1 MAQPTNTYDTYDM
14 VGQREGLTNILEN
27 ISPTDVPFQSNIRRS
42 KATSILHEFQTDSL
56 AAAASNAVIEGDD
69 SAAEAQVPTVRLSNR
84 TQISKKVVLVTG
96 TANATV
102 KAGRG
107 KNELSYMLAKAGKEL
122 KRDMEVDLTGK
133 NALVA
138 GNATTAR
145 KLRGFESWTQTNA
158 SRGSG
163 GSDNSSTGAVTD
175 GTQRAFTEA
184 MLKTVLQGAFTQGG
198 DPDCVMV
205 GPFNKQKVSGFGGI
219 ATLYRDTAGS
229 KGQASI
235 MGAADLYVSD
245 WGEVKIVPNRFQ
257 RDRTAMVI
265 EKDKWAVAY
274 LRPFKQEK
282 LAKTGDSDKVH
293 MVVEY
298 TLESRQEAS
307 GGKVADLTTS

>member
-1 MAQPTNTYDTYDM
+1 MAAPTNSYKTYDI
-14 VGQREGLTNILEN
+14 VGQREGLTDILTN
-27 ISPTDVPFQSNIRRS
+27 ISPTDTPFQSNIGRT

-56 AAAASNAVIEGDD
+56 ASASSNAQIEGDD
-69 SAAEAQVPTVRLSNR
+69 STAEAQVPTVRLSNR
-84 TQISKKVVLVTG
+84 TQISKKVVNVSG

-107 KNELSYMLAKAGKEL
+107 NKELSMMLAKAGKEL

-133 NALVA
+133 NTAVA

-145 KLRGFESWTQTNA
+145 KLRGYESWVSTNKSHGTSGATNA
-158 SRGSG
+158 S
-163 GSDNSSTGAVTD
+163 TGVVTD
-175 GTQRAFTEA
+175 GTQRVFTEA
-184 MLKTVLQGAFTQGG
+184 MLKDVLQQCWTEGG

-205 GPFNKQKVSGFGGI
+205 NSFNKQKISGFTGI

-235 MGAADLYVSD
+235 LGSADLYISD
-245 WGEVKIVPNRFQ
+245 FGEVKIVPNRFQ
-257 RDRTAMVI
+257 RDRSALVI

-282 LAKTGDSDKVH
+282 LAKTGDSDVVH
-293 MVVEY
+293 MLCEY
-298 TLESRQEAS
+298 TLEAKSEAS
-307 GGKVADLTTS
+307 SGKVADLTTS

>member
-69 SAAEAQVPTVRLSNR
+69 STAEAQVPTVRLSNR

-133 NALVA
+133 NTLVA

-158 SRGSG
+158 SRGTG

-175 GTQRAFTEA
+175 GTQRVFTEA

-205 GPFNKQKVSGFGGI
+205 GPFNKQKVSGFSGI

-245 WGEVKIVPNRFQ
+245 WGEVKIIPNRFQ
-257 RDRTAMVI
+257 RDRTAMVV

-298 TLESRQEAS
+298 TLEARQEAS

>member
-69 SAAEAQVPTVRLSNR
+69 STAEAQVPTVRLSNR

-133 NALVA
+133 NTLVA

-158 SRGSG
+158 SRGTG

-175 GTQRAFTEA
+175 GTQRVFTEA

-205 GPFNKQKVSGFGGI
+205 GPFNKQKVSGFSGI

-245 WGEVKIVPNRFQ
+245 WGEVKIIPNRFQ
-257 RDRTAMVI
+257 RDRTAMVV

>member
-1 MAQPTNTYDTYDM
+1 MAQPANTYDTYDL
-14 VGQREGLTNILEN
+14 VGGREDLADIIYN
-27 ISPTDVPFQSNIRRS
+27 ISPTDVPFQSNIGRG
-42 KATSILHEFQTDSL
+42 KATAILHEWQTDAL
-56 AAAASNAVIEGDD
+56 ASAASNAVIEGDD
-69 SAAEAQVPTVRLSNR
+69 SAAEAQVATSRVSNR

-96 TANATV
+96 TANATN

-107 KNELSYMLAKAGKEL
+107 KSELSYLLAKAGKEL

-133 NALVA
+133 NAPVT
-138 GNATTAR
+138 GNASTAR
-145 KLRGFESWTQTNA
+145 KLRGFESWVQTNA

-163 GSDNSSTGAVTD
+163 GSDHASTFVVTD

-184 MLKTVLQGAFTQGG
+184 MMKTAMQSCFTNGG

-205 GPFNKQKVSGFGGI
+205 GPFNKTKVSAFGGI

-257 RDRTAMVI
+257 RDRTAMII
-265 EKDKWAVAY
+265 EKDKWAVSY
-274 LRPFKQEK
+274 LRPFRETK

-293 MVVEY
+293 ILCEY
-298 TLESRQEAS
+298 TLEARQEAS
-307 GGKVADLTTS
+307 SGKVADLTTS

>member
-1 MAQPTNTYDTYDM
+1 MAQPSNTYDAYDL
-14 VGQREGLTNILEN
+14 VGGREDLSDIISN
-27 ISPTDVPFQSNIRRS
+27 ISPTDVPFQSNIGRS
-42 KATSILHEFQTDSL
+42 KATAILHEFQTDALS
-56 AAAASNAVIEGDD
+56 AAASNSVIEGDD
-69 SAAEAQVPTVRLSNR
+69 SAAEAQVATVRESNR

-96 TANATV
+96 TANSV
-102 KAGRG
+102 NKAGR
-107 KNELSYMLAKAGKEL
+107 KNELSYLLAKAGKEL
-122 KRDMEVDLTGK
+122 KRDMEVDLCSKNVAVTGDS
-133 NALVA
+133 
-138 GNATTAR
+138 TTAR

-163 GSDNSSTGAVTD
+163 GSDNSSTGVVTD

-184 MLKTVLQGAFTQGG
+184 MLKTALQSCFTEGG

-205 GPFNKQKVSGFGGI
+205 GPFNKTKVSGFGGI

-235 MGAADLYVSD
+235 MGAADLYISD

-274 LRPFKQEK
+274 LRPFRQEK

-293 MVVEY
+293 MLVEY
-298 TLESRQEAS
+298 TLEARNQKSS
-307 GGKVADLTTS
+307 GKVADLTTS

>member
-1 MAQPTNTYDTYDM
+1 MAQPTNTYDSYDL
-14 VGQREGLTNILEN
+14 VGAREGLTNIIES
-27 ISPTDVPFQSNIRRS
+27 ISPTDVPFQSNIGRT
-42 KATSILHEFQTDSL
+42 KATSILHEFQTDAL

-69 SAAEAQVPTVRLSNR
+69 SAAEAQTPTVRLSNR

-122 KRDMEVDLTGK
+122 KRDMEVDLCGK
-133 NALVA
+133 NPLVA
-138 GNATTAR
+138 GDATTAR
-145 KLRGFESWTQTNA
+145 KSRGFESWTQTNA

-163 GSDNSSTGAVTD
+163 GSDNSSTGVVTD
-175 GTQRAFTEA
+175 GTQRIFTETF
-184 MLKTVLQGAFTQGG
+184 LKTALQACFTEGG

-205 GPFNKQKVSGFGGI
+205 GPFNKQKVSGFSGI

-229 KGQASI
+229 KKASI
-235 MGAADLYVSD
+235 MGAADLYISD
-245 WGEVKIVPNRFQ
+245 WGEIKIVPNRFQ
-257 RDRTAMVI
+257 RDRTAMII

-282 LAKTGDSDKVH
+282 LAKSGDSEKVH
-293 MVVEY
+293 MLCEW
-298 TLESRQEAS
+298 TLESKNEAAS
-307 GGKVADLTTS
+307 GKVADLTTS